1 MLGFTMI
8 SSGLN
13 LQTLQDMTLRKKKNL
28 SNKMCGLS
36 SYLQRHLA
44 VNTVKVS
51 ETTVFLYTLLSFWVS
66 TSQLSAFIARA
77 KRCNNRPL
85 KNP

>member
-8 SSGLN
+8 FSGLN
-13 LQTLQDMTLRKKKNL
+13 LQTLQDMTLRKKQQL

-36 SYLQRHLA
+36 SYSQRHLA

-51 ETTVFLYTLLSFWVS
+51 ETTVFLYREASSSVFFGIN
-66 TSQLSAFIARA
+66 QSALGFHG
-77 KRCNNRPL
+77 PG
-85 KNP
+85 

>member
-8 SSGLN
+8 FSGLN
-13 LQTLQDMTLRKKKNL
+13 LQTLQDKTLRKKNNL

-44 VNTVKVS
+44 MNTVKVS
-51 ETTVFLYTLLSFWVS
+51 ETTVFLYREASS
-66 TSQLSAFIARA
+66 SAFFGINQSALGFHG
-77 KRCNNRPL
+77 PG
-85 KNP
+85 

>member
-8 SSGLN
+8 FSGLN
-13 LQTLQDMTLRKKKNL
+13 LQTSQDKTLRKKNNL

-36 SYLQRHLA
+36 SYSQRHLA

-51 ETTVFLYTLLSFWVS
+51 ETTVFLYREASSSVFFGIN
-66 TSQLSAFIARA
+66 QSALGFHG
-77 KRCNNRPL
+77 PG
-85 KNP
+85 

>member
-8 SSGLN
+8 FSGLN
-13 LQTLQDMTLRKKKNL
+13 LQTLQDMTLRKENL

-36 SYLQRHLA
+36 SYSQRHLA

-51 ETTVFLYTLLSFWVS
+51 ETTVFLYREASSSVFFGIN
-66 TSQLSAFIARA
+66 QSALGFHG
-77 KRCNNRPL
+77 PG
-85 KNP
+85 